1 MVIGR
6 QCKISRKIGYIK
18 PGPQMGN
25 AGFCRQK
32 HEVSFERVSE
42 KLCFE
47 DIGVRGNLWGLTL
60 FPSPE
65 PTFFSKNAEFLAT
78 LFTDIAFYKMFL
90 SIIFTDIVIRKMPLW
105 Q

>member
-18 PGPQMGN
+18 TGTQIGN
-25 AGFCRQK
+25 DGFCRQK
-32 HEVSFERVSE
+32 HEVSFDRVSE

-65 PTFFSKNAEFLAT
+65 PTFLV
-78 LFTDIAFYKMFL
+78 KMQNF
-90 SIIFTDIVIRKMPLW
+90 
-105 Q
+105 